1 MVGNIADYMC
11 STMVTAYQIETKVA
25 ASLAVKESKIEFRFK
40 RENILLSPPTI

>member
-11 STMVTAYQIETKVA
+11 MVTAYQIETKVT